1 MLLHNVPELLSR
13 TSLCPGM
20 HCDTEAAARGGHSQ
34 NPEKMSGA
42 QRLGLVTHVPC
53 CRVPPQ
59 PVNAHT
65 LSNVFLSFLCG
76 WHGFGWCRSWRRHC
90 CFARSKRPL
99 CVRSHKRA
107 TTAVS
112 TRVVTPCHSP
122 RNLFQ
127 YAVAVAQK
135 LCVCVCVWVQLIM
148 AVWGSQADGWA
159 LPVQCPRYKDSGCC
173 TEEQNKYLFINF
185 ILIRSLCGVWW
196 WCDQPL
202 VAMC

>member
-135 LCVCVCVWVQLIM
+135 LCVCVCVWVQCVSVGLCHRRPVLDSHWERCRWERSV
-148 AVWGSQADGWA
+148 AVTPA
-159 LPVQCPRYKDSGCC
+159 LMRYWV
-173 TEEQNKYLFINF
+173 
-185 ILIRSLCGVWW
+185 RV
-196 WCDQPL
+196 
-202 VAMC
+202 